1 MTTIA
6 IQELVKTITLSSV
19 QIRNVFVDIQNSSIA
34 VEVEIK
40 DIDGLVVSTQTLAI
54 SGTDYTDIFSVDKLD
69 ANVLSQL
76 KYQRRVG

>member
-6 IQELVKTITLSSV
+6 IQELVKTTTLSLV

-40 DIDGLVVSTQTLAI
+40 DIDGLVVSTQTLSI

-76 KYQRRVG
+76 KYTRRFG